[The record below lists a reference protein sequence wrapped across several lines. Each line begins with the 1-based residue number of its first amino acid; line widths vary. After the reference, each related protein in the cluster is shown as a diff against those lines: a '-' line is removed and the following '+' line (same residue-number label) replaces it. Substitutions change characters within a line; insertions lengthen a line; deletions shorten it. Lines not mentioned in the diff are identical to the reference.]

1 MKVEVDKELYV
12 IILAMK
18 NSKLADKA
26 IRNYAK
32 AFIGEKEFK
41 ELLEKIG

>member
-18 NSKLADKA
+18 KDKTADKA

-41 ELLEKIG
+41 EMLEEIN